1 MSLQQGLSG
10 LNAAAKS
17 LDVIGNNVANAS
29 TVGFKQSQAQFADVY
44 ANSLGGSGVSAAGM
58 GTNVTTVAQQFGQ
71 GNLRA
76 TSNPLDIAIN
86 GQGFFQM
93 DSNGAASYSRNGQFQ
108 LDKNGFIVNAQGH
121 KLTGYM
127 ADPVTGAISL
137 GSSAPLQMSTQALT
151 PQPTSTSS
159 VGVNLD
165 SRMSVPATAV
175 FNPTDSTSYNSSTAL
190 TLYDSLGNS
199 HIATTYFV
207 KNATANTWDVH
218 MTVDGFGLD
227 GTAAT
232 AANTLLGTSP
242 TLTFNSTGALITP
255 ATGLVTVPGG
265 IVYATGSTTPQ
276 PLTFNF
282 LSSTQFGA
290 TFAVN
295 QLAQNGYASGQLNGF
310 STSADGTILGR
321 YTNGQ
326 SKPLGQILLANFA
339 NPQGLQ
345 PVGNNEWVSSASS
358 GPALVGAPG
367 SSSLGVM
374 QSGAV
379 EDSNVDLTN
388 ELVNMIV
395 AQRVYQANAQTIKTQ
410 DALLQ
415 TIATLR

>member
-1 MSLQQGLSG
+1 MGFQQGLSG
-10 LNAAAKS
+10 LNAAAKN

-44 ANSLGGSGVSAAGM
+44 ANTMGGSGSSAAGI
-58 GTNVTTVAQQFGQ
+58 GTKVSTVAQQFGQ
-71 GNLRA
+71 GNISV
-76 TSNPLDIAIN
+76 TNNPLDIAIN
-86 GQGFFQM
+86 GQGFYQM
-93 DSNGAASYSRNGQFQ
+93 DNNGVASYSRNGQFQ

-121 KLTGYM
+121 KLTGF
-127 ADPVTGAISL
+127 AANLVTGAILL
-137 GSSAPLQMSTQALT
+137 GGSAPLQMSTQALT
-151 PQPTSTSS
+151 PQPTSTSV

-165 SRMSVPATAV
+165 SRVLVPATAV
-175 FNPTDSTSYNSSTAL
+175 FSATDSTSYNSSTTL

-218 MTVDGFGLD
+218 MAVDGLGLD

-242 TLTFNSTGALITP
+242 TLTFNPTGALITP
-255 ATGLVTVPGG
+255 ATGVVTVPGG
-265 IVYATGSTTPQ
+265 IVYGTGSTTPQ
-276 PLTFNF
+276 PLAFNF
-282 LSSTQFGA
+282 LTSTQFGA

-295 QLAQNGYASGQLNGF
+295 QLAQNGYTSGQLSGF
-310 STSADGTILGR
+310 STSADGIILGR

-326 SKPLGQILLANFA
+326 SKALGQILLANFT

-345 PVGNNEWVSSASS
+345 PLGNNEWSSSASS
-358 GPALVGAPG
+358 GTALVGTPG
-367 SSSLGVM
+367 TSSLGVV
-374 QSGAV
+374 QSNAV
-379 EDSNVDLTN
+379 EDSNVDLTA

-395 AQRVYQANAQTIKTQ
+395 AQRVYQANAQSIKTQ

-415 TIATLR
+415 TITNLR

>member
-1 MSLQQGLSG
+1 MGFQQGLSG

-44 ANSLGGSGVSAAGM
+44 ANTMGGSGGSAAGI
-58 GTNVTTVAQQFGQ
+58 GTKVSTVAQQFGQ
-71 GNLRA
+71 GNISV

-86 GQGFFQM
+86 GQGFYQM
-93 DSNGAASYSRNGQFQ
+93 DNNGAASYSRNGQFQ
-108 LDKNGFIVNAQGH
+108 LDKNGFIVNVQGH
-121 KLTGYM
+121 KLIGF
-127 ADPVTGAISL
+127 AANPVTGAISL
-137 GSSAPLQMSTQALT
+137 GSSAPLQMSTQAIV

-159 VGVNLD
+159 VGINLD
-165 SRMSVPATAV
+165 SRLSAPTTTVFSV
-175 FNPTDSTSYNSSTAL
+175 TDSTSYNNSTAL

-199 HIATTYFV
+199 HIATQYFV

-232 AANTLLGTSP
+232 ATNTLLGTSP
-242 TLTFNSTGALITP
+242 TLTFNSTGILSTP
-255 ATGLVTVPGG
+255 ATGDITVLGG

-282 LSSTQFGA
+282 LSSTQFGT

-295 QLAQNGYASGQLNGF
+295 QLAQNGFTSGQLSGF
-310 STSADGTILGR
+310 STRADGTVLGR

-326 SKPLGQILLANFA
+326 SKALGQILLANFT

-345 PVGNNEWVSSASS
+345 PLGNNEWSASASS
-358 GPALVGAPG
+358 GPPLVGTPG
-367 SSSLGVM
+367 SSSLGVV
-374 QSGAV
+374 QSSAV
-379 EDSNVDLTN
+379 EDSNVDLTA
-388 ELVNMIV
+388 ELVNMIL
-395 AQRVYQANAQTIKTQ
+395 AQRV
-410 DALLQ
+410 
-415 TIATLR
+415 